1 MNHPLNAEINR
12 FNLRMWAIQVAA
24 AIEQPDMDTLI
35 DDAQMLE
42 AFVLEAQAGAIE
54 AEMQSEVDLARGRRH

>member
-1 MNHPLNAEINR
+1 MNHPPNAEINR

-42 AFVLEAQAGAIE
+42 AFVFEAQAAAIE
-54 AEMQSEVDLARGRRH
+54 AEMQSEVDLAGGKRH